1 MEQRIRAAAYIR
13 VSTTSRF
20 QCQSYDFQVEALKKE
35 IQEIN
40 NTDLIAVYADKG
52 ISGKNA
58 RNRAQFNAMMQ
69 DALNGELD
77 IIYCKSV
84 SRFARNTTELLTA
97 TRELREKGVAVYFEA
112 EKINTLDTQSELYL
126 IIAAAV
132 AENEL
137 SVFGARNEWA
147 VEDNFKQGKLY
158 YGNGVY
164 GYDIDK
170 DNRTLLINPHKAAI
184 VKYIFNEYA
193 KGKSAGVIAKE
204 LNKTAVPSPK
214 GGLWQDSSIL
224 WILENEKY
232 VGDCILRKTYTR
244 NGIKKKNYGEKDKY
258 LVENTHEPIIE
269 RELFQRVQEIRANK
283 PNTVFKDSEQ
293 REYPFTGLIE
303 CGYCGKK
310 YTHKVNN
317 AGTPYASDI
326 WGCSTQIKHGK
337 SACNESTSIKDE
349 SLKKL
354 FVEAYNEYI
363 SSGYSRVVDKSLVIK
378 KQKLLR
384 EERELLRLR
393 TKGLISHENYA
404 KELEMVLREIEKLD
418 KEVSRMKPQVL
429 KTSECTPIAQFD
441 EDKLDKFIQKI
452 VVKNYEVEFVFIN
465 SIKVKKPYTNGK
477 HGDIREWIKIHGHP
491 STLRKEAKQNAN
503 GSNK

>member
-1 MEQRIRAAAYIR
+1 MEHRIRAGAYIR

-20 QCQSYDFQVEALKKE
+20 QCHSYDFQVEALKKE

-40 NTDLIAVYADKG
+40 GTVLIAVYADKG
-52 ISGKNA
+52 ISGKA
-58 RNRAQFNAMMQ
+58 TRNRVQFKAMIN
-69 DALNGELD
+69 DALSGELD

-84 SRFARNTTELLTA
+84 SRFARNIMELLTA
-97 TRELREKGVAVYFEA
+97 TRELREKGVAVYFET

-164 GYDIDK
+164 GYTIDT
-170 DNRTLLINPHKAAI
+170 DNRTLLVNPPKAAI

-204 LNKTAVPSPK
+204 LNLTAIPSSK

-224 WILENEKY
+224 CILENEKY
-232 VGDCILRKTYTR
+232 VGDCILRKTYTLK
-244 NGIKKKNYGEKDKY
+244 GLKKKNRGAKDKY
-258 LVENTHEPIIE
+258 LIENTHEPIIE

-283 PNTVFKDSEQ
+283 PNIVFKDKVQ

-303 CGYCGKK
+303 CGCCGKK

-317 AGTPYASDI
+317 AGTASASDI
-326 WGCSTQIKHGK
+326 WGCSTQIKHGR

-349 SLKKL
+349 VLKNL
-354 FVEAYNEYI
+354 FVEAYNELI
-363 SSGYSRVVDKSLVIK
+363 SSGDSRIVDKTLVIRK
-378 KQKLLR
+378 EKLLR

-404 KELEMVLREIEKLD
+404 KELDMVLTEVENVD
-418 KEVSRMKPQVL
+418 KELSKMKPQVL
-429 KTSECTPIAQFD
+429 KASECTPIEQFD

-477 HGDIREWIKIHGHP
+477 HGDIREWINIHGHP